1 VPPSRDVPAY
11 LTAMISPSM
20 DPAPAI
26 ADAIADAVAAYRAS
40 GDVPALLERLA
51 AVAHGATPESLA
63 AAVEPYRGIPEV
75 AGPIYE
81 RIVSQRPD
89 DARALVI
96 LANSYWLG
104 GRGPDVVGELATRAI
119 SVDPANR
126 GAWHLWA
133 LTEGDPRRRTDR
145 WQQVTRRFPED
156 DLAHAA
162 LADNAASVA
171 SAEDDP
177 AMLTLAVV
185 TYEHLLARATHP
197 HQRRALEDAIG
208 ALRRGLAR

>member
-1 VPPSRDVPAY
+1 
-11 LTAMISPSM
+11 MISPSI
-20 DPAPAI
+20 DPAS
-26 ADAIADAVAAYRAS
+26 AIADAVAAYQAS
-40 GDVPALLERLA
+40 GDVPVLLDRLA
-51 AVAHGATPESLA
+51 AVAEGASPEALA
-63 AAVEPYRGIPEV
+63 AAVEPFRGIPEV

-81 RIVSQRPD
+81 RIVAERPQ

-96 LANSYWLG
+96 LANSYWLS

-119 SVDPANR
+119 SLDPANR

-156 DLAHAA
+156 DLARAA

-171 SAEDDP
+171 GAEDDP
-177 AMLTLAVV
+177 AMLQLAVV
-185 TYEHLLARATHP
+185 TYEHLLGRATHP
-197 HQRRALEDAIG
+197 HQRRALETAIE
-208 ALRRGLAR
+208 ALRRGMRA

>member
-1 VPPSRDVPAY
+1 
-11 LTAMISPSM
+11 M

-26 ADAIADAVAAYRAS
+26 ADAVAAYQVSGDMPALLDRLSAVAA
-40 GDVPALLERLA
+40 
-51 AVAHGATPESLA
+51 GAPPESLA
-63 AAVEPYRGIPEV
+63 VAVEPFRGIPEV

-81 RIVSQRPD
+81 HIVAQRPD

-96 LANSYWLG
+96 LANAYWLA

-119 SVDPANR
+119 TVDAGNR

-133 LTEGDPRRRTDR
+133 LTEGDPRRRTGR
-145 WQQVTRRFPED
+145 WQQVTRRFPDD
-156 DLAHAA
+156 DLARAA

-177 AMLTLAVV
+177 ALLQLAIE
-185 TYEHLLARATHP
+185 TYEHLLARTTHP
-197 HQRRALEDAIG
+197 HQRRALEGAIE
-208 ALRRGLAR
+208 ALKGRR